1 MIKHYKYE
9 AIAAE
14 IEGHIMAGRYRPGDK
29 LPAIRILKEKYHT
42 SISTIQNAYEYLL
55 VKGLVESLAKSGYYV
70 SAAAHKEQ
78 EGIPLKS
85 KPVIVRDAVFK
96 HRLSAI
102 TTWNEQRNAF
112 SEFNVAA
119 AGDAFIPQK
128 LVLRTMQQVIR
139 AQGIGILRYYPAN
152 GSTHLREQITR
163 RAAQYHTGLQA
174 GELIITDGALQ
185 ALYIALAS
193 VCVPGDVV
201 ALESPCIFSILEV
214 IRMLKLKVVEIPVDV
229 NTGFDIDY
237 LKKVCTKHTLKA
249 IVVTPN
255 FHNPTGTL
263 LSTDQKKYLLHLA
276 QLHQIALIENDV
288 YGDLNFTDQ
297 RPCNIKAFDD
307 SGLVMTYASY
317 SKSLAAGIRLGWLSA
332 GRFFHRAEQLR
343 FAMGSTVAPIY
354 QETVSALLQSN
365 SYDRHIRSFRMQ
377 LAKQAYH
384 TLNLFT
390 ACFPEGTRISTP
402 KGGYNMWVQM
412 DDRVDMNAFYS
423 YCETAGIRFTP
434 GYTFSFAQVYQQ
446 FFRVVFA
453 DKYSRAK
460 EKAIRLAG
468 QTAQSLICTG

>member
-1 MIKHYKYE
+1 MKHYKYE

-14 IEGHIMAGRYRPGDK
+14 IEEHIIAGRYRPGDR
-29 LPAIRILKEKYHT
+29 LPSIRILKEKFNT
-42 SISTIQNAYEYLL
+42 SISTIQNAYDYLL
-55 VKGLVESLAKSGYYV
+55 AKGLVESLLKSGYYV
-70 SAAAHKEQ
+70 SASAHQHQ
-78 EGIPLKS
+78 ENTPVKS

-96 HRLSAI
+96 HHLSAI
-102 TTWNEQRNAF
+102 TTWNQQRNAF

-139 AQGIGILRYYPAN
+139 SQGIGLLRYYPAN
-152 GSTHLREQITR
+152 GAFHLREQIVR
-163 RAAQYHTGLQA
+163 RAAQYHTGLHA

-193 VCVPGDVV
+193 VCAPGDVV

-229 NTGFDIDY
+229 NNGFDIDY
-237 LKKVCTKHTLKA
+237 LKKVCTKHTVKA

-263 LSTDQKKYLLHLA
+263 LSNDQKKYLLHLA
-276 QLHQIALIENDV
+276 QLHQIVLIENDV
-288 YGDLNFTDQ
+288 YGDLNFTEQ

-307 SGLVMTYASY
+307 SGLVMTYTSY
-317 SKSLAAGIRLGWLSA
+317 SKSLAAGVRLGWLSA
-332 GRFFHRAEQLR
+332 GRFFHRAEQLK
-343 FAMGSTVAPIY
+343 FAIGSTVAPIY
-354 QETVSALLQSN
+354 QETVGALLQSN

-384 TLNLFT
+384 TLGLL
-390 ACFPEGTRISTP
+390 ASAFPPGTRISTP

-412 DDRVDMNAFYS
+412 DARVDMTAFYS
-423 YCETAGIRFTP
+423 YCEKAGIRFTP
-434 GYTFSFAQVYQQ
+434 GYTFSFAQVYHH

-453 DKYSRAK
+453 DKYSRTK

-468 QTAQSLICTG
+468 QTAHTLICTD